1 MKPQTEDFDTERLSG
16 RELPMNASIRDQW
29 ISILES
35 AARESPN
42 TISSEWNWILQQLKL
57 PLEYFPHVLEAI
69 RQGRWKTARN
79 PKTYL
84 RRVAW
89 LESIKAEREFEE
101 SNPLK
106 AVALPAD
113 GSLSME
119 DALEHFAHLSD
130 TAEAI
135 KSSDGVWRR
144 GGIPRY
150 DVDEDEYETVTARL
164 IAKIPQSAKQL
175 VEPSEDYKA
184 AIEQFNS
191 STTEHHIEAQP
202 AVAVDLREWG
212 RLAGLSDL
220 ECAVFEY
227 RASGVSRDRALSE
240 QPDEQSRKALQAA
253 WRKFDRTG
261 MSRLRAVGKEKSDE
275 DVPE

>member
-1 MKPQTEDFDTERLSG
+1 
-16 RELPMNASIRDQW
+16 MNAPVRNQW
-29 ISILES
+29 IAMLES
-35 AARESPN
+35 VAQGSPDAV
-42 TISSEWNWILQQLKL
+42 SSEWSWILERLKL
-57 PLEYFPHVLEAI
+57 PLEFFPYVSEAI
-69 RQGRWKTARN
+69 QQGRWRTADN
-79 PKTYL
+79 PKSYI
-84 RRVAW
+84 RKVAW
-89 LESIKAEREFEE
+89 RESTKAEREFED

-106 AVALPAD
+106 PVALPAD

-119 DALEHFAHLSD
+119 DALEHFGYLSD

-135 KSSDGVWRR
+135 QHSDGVWRR

-150 DVDEDEYETVTARL
+150 DVDEDEYETVTDRL
-164 IAKIPQSAKQL
+164 LSQIPQSAKQL
-175 VEPSEDYKA
+175 VEPPDEYKA
-184 AIEQFNS
+184 AVEQFNN
-191 STTEHHIEAQP
+191 STTEYHTEERA

-212 RLAGLSDL
+212 RLAGLSEW
-220 ECAVFEY
+220 ECTVFGY

-261 MSRLRAVGKEKSDE
+261 MSRLRAVAKEKSDE